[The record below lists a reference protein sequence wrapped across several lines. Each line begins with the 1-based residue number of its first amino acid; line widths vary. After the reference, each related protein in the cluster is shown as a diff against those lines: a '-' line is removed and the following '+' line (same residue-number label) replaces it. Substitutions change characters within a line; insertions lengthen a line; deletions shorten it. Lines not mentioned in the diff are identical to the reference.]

1 MKSSSPCYIAL
12 EGAEACGKSTHA
24 ARLAAELD
32 AVLTRETGGTAIG
45 ARIRAILHDTEV
57 TDLADR
63 AEALLTAADRA
74 QHLHQVVLPAL
85 AAGRHVVSDRSVHS
99 TLAYQGYGRGLD
111 VDELRHINGWAV
123 QGTWPHLV
131 VLLDVDPAVQ
141 AGRMHG
147 CELDRFER
155 EDDAF
160 HQRVRQGFTTMAA
173 ADPDRWAV
181 VDASGPLD
189 AVYAAI
195 RAIVRDRVG
204 L

>member
-1 MKSSSPCYIAL
+1 M
-12 EGAEACGKSTHA
+12 
-24 ARLAAELD
+24 
-32 AVLTRETGGTAIG
+32 
-45 ARIRAILHDTEV
+45 
-57 TDLADR
+57 
-63 AEALLTAADRA
+63 
-74 QHLHQVVLPAL
+74 VLPAL

-147 CELDRFER
+147 RELDRFER

-195 RAIVRDRVG
+195 RAVVRDRVG